1 MVDITINTPEEGAF
15 LAKVA
20 EQAERYDDMLAFLQ
34 PVMKKT
40 TELLTEERNLVSVA
54 YKNLSGNKRTA
65 WRALTAIEE
74 NPKYE
79 KYHEKTKAYKTK
91 IEAELKK
98 ICGDAIK
105 TIDEDLY
112 KNATAPEAKVF
123 YQKMKADYYRYTSE
137 VCSGKELEDIA
148 QKAMASYGEA
158 KKAAETLQ
166 ATDPVRI
173 GLALNFS
180 VFLYEIRK
188 KPQDACKMAK
198 AAFDEAISGLQDLEE
213 DKYKDATAIMQL
225 LKDNL
230 TLWTS
235 ELEEGEE
242 GKPKAEKK
250 E

>member
-1 MVDITINTPEEGAF
+1 MDIPVNTVEEGVF

-20 EQAERYDDMLAFLQ
+20 EQAERYEDMLTFLT
-34 PVMKKT
+34 PLFKKT
-40 TELLTEERNLVSVA
+40 DELSNEERNLVSVA

-79 KYHEKTKAYKTK
+79 KYHEKTKTYKVK
-91 IEAELKK
+91 IEEELKK
-98 ICGDAIK
+98 ICKDAIK
-105 TIDEDLY
+105 TVDTSLLE
-112 KNATAPEAKVF
+112 KAKAAEAKVF
-123 YQKMKADYYRYTSE
+123 YLKMKADYYRYSGE
-137 VCSGKELEDIA
+137 VCSGKELEEVS
-148 QKAMASYGEA
+148 QKALENYENA
-158 KKAAETLQ
+158 KKAAETLP

-188 KPQDACKMAK
+188 QPKDACAMAK
-198 AAFDEAISGLQDLEE
+198 KAFDEAISGLQDLEE
-213 DKYKDATAIMQL
+213 DKYKDSTAIMQL

-242 GKPKAEKK
+242 EAK
-250 E
+250 

>member
-1 MVDITINTPEEGAF
+1 MDITVKTPEEGLF

-20 EQAERYDDMLAFLQ
+20 EQAERYEDMLIFLK
-34 PVMKKT
+34 PVIQKSS
-40 TELLTEERNLVSVA
+40 ELLAEERNLVSVA

-65 WRALTAIEE
+65 WRALSAIEE

-79 KYHEKTKAYKTK
+79 KYHEKTKTYKAK
-91 IEAELKK
+91 VEEELKK

-105 TIDEDLY
+105 AIDENLY
-112 KNATAPEAKVF
+112 KNATSAEAKVF
-123 YQKMKADYYRYTSE
+123 YLKMKADYYRYTGE
-137 VCSGKELEDIA
+137 VCSGKELEEISLKA
-148 QKAMASYGEA
+148 QENYESA
-158 KKAAETLQ
+158 KKAAETL
-166 ATDPVRI
+166 APTDPVRI

-188 KPQDACKMAK
+188 KPKEACAMAK

-213 DKYKDATAIMQL
+213 EKYKDSTAIMQL

-242 GKPKAEKK
+242 GKDAKAQ
-250 E
+250 

>member
-1 MVDITINTPEEGAF
+1 MVDITVSTPEEGLF

-20 EQAERYDDMLAFLQ
+20 EQAERYEDMLIFLK
-34 PVMKKT
+34 PVVQKT
-40 TELLTEERNLVSVA
+40 AELQAEERNLVSVA
-54 YKNLSGNKRTA
+54 YKNISGNKRTA

-79 KYHEKTKAYKTK
+79 KYHEKTKAYKVK
-91 IEAELKK
+91 IEEELKK
-98 ICGDAIK
+98 ICNDAISA
-105 TIDEDLY
+105 IENSLL
-112 KNATAPEAKVF
+112 KNATSAEAKVF
-123 YQKMKADYYRYTSE
+123 YLKMKADYFRYMGE
-137 VCSGKELEDIA
+137 VCTGKDLEDVSK
-148 QKAMASYGEA
+148 KAEENYESA
-158 KKAAETLQ
+158 KKAAETMA

-188 KPQDACKMAK
+188 KPKEACEMAK
-198 AAFDEAISGLQDLEE
+198 KAFDEAISGLQDLEE
-213 DKYKDATAIMQL
+213 EKYKDSTAIMQL

-242 GKPKAEKK
+242 GKEAKDAKH
-250 E
+250 

>member
-1 MVDITINTPEEGAF
+1 MEIPVNTVEEGVF

-20 EQAERYDDMLAFLQ
+20 EQAERYEDMLIFLT
-34 PVMKKT
+34 PLIKKT
-40 TELLTEERNLVSVA
+40 DELSTEERNLVSVA

-65 WRALTAIEE
+65 WRALTAIQE

-79 KYHEKTKAYKTK
+79 KYHEKTKAYKVK
-91 IEAELKK
+91 IEEELKK
-98 ICGDAIK
+98 ICKDAIK
-105 TIDEDLY
+105 TIDTVY
-112 KNATAPEAKVF
+112 NNAKSAEAKVF
-123 YQKMKADYYRYTSE
+123 YLKMKADYYRYSGE
-137 VCSGKELEDIA
+137 VCTGKELEEVS
-148 QKAMASYGEA
+148 QKAFENYENA
-158 KKAAETLQ
+158 KKVAETLP

-188 KPQDACKMAK
+188 QPKEACAMAK
-198 AAFDEAISGLQDLEE
+198 KAFDEAISGLQDLEE
-213 DKYKDATAIMQL
+213 DKYKDSTAIMQL

-242 GKPKAEKK
+242 EAK
-250 E
+250 

>member
-1 MVDITINTPEEGAF
+1 MDIPVNTVEEGVF

-20 EQAERYDDMLAFLQ
+20 EQAERYEDMLTFLA
-34 PVMKKT
+34 PLIKKT
-40 TELLTEERNLVSVA
+40 DELSNEERNLVSVA
-54 YKNLSGNKRTA
+54 YKNLSGSKRTA

-79 KYHEKTKAYKTK
+79 KYHEKTKAYKVK
-91 IEAELKK
+91 IEEELKK
-98 ICGDAIK
+98 ICKEAIK
-105 TIDEDLY
+105 TIDTIVG
-112 KNATAPEAKVF
+112 NAKSAEAKVF
-123 YQKMKADYYRYTSE
+123 YLKMKADYYRYSGE
-137 VCSGKELEDIA
+137 VCIGKELEEVS
-148 QKAMASYGEA
+148 QKALEGYESA
-158 KKAAETLQ
+158 KKVSETLP

-188 KPQDACKMAK
+188 QPKDACAMAK
-198 AAFDEAISGLQDLEE
+198 KAFDEAISGLQDLEE
-213 DKYKDATAIMQL
+213 DKYKDSTAIMQL

-242 GKPKAEKK
+242 EAK
-250 E
+250 